1 MHSKKKEPFLWELS
15 YHMLFLVQ
23 LAVKSFIVSK
33 SKSHRRIILEQMC
46 AQLLLKGK
54 SNNKKTKRN

>member
-1 MHSKKKEPFLWELS
+1 MGTIVS
-15 YHMLFLVQ
+15 YAIF
-23 LAVKSFIVSK
+23 STIGSEIIIVSK